1 MHKIRTSPNPLR
13 RALWRF
19 DSLCHRHQWVPLAGV
34 ALCALVVNLIA
45 GVAP

>member
-1 MHKIRTSPNPLR
+1 MNKIRTSPNPLR

-34 ALCALVVNLIA
+34 ALCCFAVMLIE
-45 GVAP
+45 GIAP

>member
-1 MHKIRTSPNPLR
+1 MKIRTAAHPIR

-34 ALCALVVNLIA
+34 ALCCFAVMLIESI
-45 GVAP
+45 AP

>member
-1 MHKIRTSPNPLR
+1 MKIRTAAHPIR

-19 DSLCHRHQWVPLAGV
+19 DSLCHRHQWVPLAGI
-34 ALCALVVNLIA
+34 LLGLFLVNIIE